1 MKKLSYLIVLLL
13 ILGLAL
19 VGCVLF
25 NPITPSLNLEKGT
38 LSGDN
43 GVCLDFT
50 SCNPGDPVEGMDTLY
65 IGLNVYTEFVQDV
78 PGKDDGKP
86 HKEAKI
92 IVAGQNPRAYGSGS
106 SPAQNG
112 CLGSGNGI
120 GIPRNSYPENDI
132 YRFVFE
138 FEPGLTVSS
147 FSLNILDYGDH
158 NLFLTDYHSVTL
170 IAYDALGNE
179 LTRYELTYD
188 SDIDIHPTESTE
200 YDNLQITGDA
210 CKAINYGEANPGN
223 YPGNYTFEVS
233 YCGISK
239 VVLELG
245 EGPDP
250 YFGIRNI
257 CFTPNPELEV
267 PVDIK
272 PTSCPNPLNTKSKG
286 VTPVAIL
293 GTADFDVTEIDPS
306 TITLAGVS
314 PISLSWNLEDVAT
327 PFEPY
332 TGKDNCDFHCNTLG
346 PDGFLDLTLKFDTP
360 GLLEAVRVINAMGII
375 ENFEISEEDVIAFE
389 NGEEELVTTDGI
401 PLEDGVCLTV
411 TLNGTLYNGW
421 SIVGEDVVRILQKG
435 NNK

>member
-1 MKKLSYLIVLLL
+1 MKKISYLIVLVL

-25 NPITPSLNLEKGT
+25 NPVTPSLNLEKGT

-50 SCNPGDPVEGMDTLY
+50 NFVPGDQIEGMDTLY
-65 IGLNVYTEFVQDV
+65 IGLNIYTEFVQDV
-78 PGKDDGKP
+78 PGIDDGKP
-86 HKEAKI
+86 CKKAKI
-92 IVAGQNPRAYGSGS
+92 IVAGLNPRAYGSGS

-158 NLFLTDYHSVTL
+158 NLFLTEYHSVTL

-179 LTRYELTYD
+179 LTRDELTYD
-188 SDIDIHPTESTE
+188 SDNNIHPTTSTE

-210 CKAINYGEANPGN
+210 CKAINYEEANPGN
-223 YPGNYTFEVS
+223 YPGNYIFEVS

-257 CFTPNPELEV
+257 CFTPAIAV
-267 PVDIK
+267 SVDIK
-272 PTSCPNPLNTKSKG
+272 PTSCPNPINVKSNG
-286 VTPVAIL
+286 VLPVAIL
-293 GTADFDVTEIDPS
+293 GTTDFDVNEIDLFS
-306 TITLAGVS
+306 VTLAGVS
-314 PISLSWNLEDVAT
+314 PLRWEWEDVAT

-332 TGKDNCDFHCNTLG
+332 TGKNDCEEDCHTDG
-346 PDGFLDLTLKFDTP
+346 PDGYLDLTLEFDTQELLDTIGSIETVEVNP
-360 GLLEAVRVINAMGII
+360 LELEALESGV
-375 ENFEISEEDVIAFE
+375 SDH
-389 NGEEELVTTDGI
+389 VTST
-401 PLEDGVCLTV
+401 T
-411 TLNGTLYNGW
+411 
-421 SIVGEDVVRILQKG
+421 GEDLVDGACLVLQLEGFLLDGTKICGEDLVRILKKG
-435 NNK
+435 NK